1 MFDDTITAIATPP
14 GRGAIGIVRVSGGKS
29 LEIFDKIFST
39 RHGKRLKDRASHSL
53 VYGKIKDGDF
63 SVDEVMLGIMRAPNS
78 YTGED
83 VVEVYCHGGPV
94 VLECILD
101 LSVRLGCRLAEP
113 GEFTRR
119 AFLNGKIDLTQAE
132 AIADIINAPTD
143 RSRQAAVN
151 QLEGSLKN
159 RLASLH
165 EELLLLISGMEASI
179 EFPEDVEDFTE
190 VVAAP
195 GERGEES
202 SFVKKLNSLENNIN
216 QLLENAD
223 AGRILHDGYRVAIA
237 GKPNSGKSS
246 LLNLLAKEERALVT
260 DIPGT
265 TRDTLEV
272 DVNIEKFPVRFID
285 TAGLRAARGK
295 IEKQGIEKAEKT
307 IKESDLVLW
316 IADRSRRPATGTSGA
331 NLSEIDCLPKHNNI
345 ILVLNKCDLKSLW
358 PEKTVAKFSEKH
370 QVVELC
376 ALTGEGIKDLHN
388 SISKKLIKML
398 PAVEDQVV
406 ILRVR
411 HKDLLTRA
419 ARAIKNAK
427 KMLRKN
433 PLPEL
438 IVVDIQEALNA
449 VGELTGKVTTEDL
462 LDKIFGDFCIGK

>member
-1 MFDDTITAIATPP
+1 MFDDTITSIATPS
-14 GRGAIGIVRVSGGKS
+14 GRGAIGIIRVSGEKS
-29 LEIFDKIFST
+29 LRIFNKIFSPN
-39 RHGKRLKDRASHSL
+39 RGKNLNDRNTHSL
-53 VYGKIKDGDF
+53 VYGKIKDGND
-63 SVDEVMLGIMRAPNS
+63 SIDEVIIGIMRAPNS
-78 YTGED
+78 YTGEEII
-83 VVEVYCHGGPV
+83 EVYCHGGPV
-94 VLECILD
+94 VLERILN
-101 LSVRLGCRLAEP
+101 LIVREGCRLAEP

-119 AFLNGKIDLTQAE
+119 AFINGKIDLTQAE

-159 RLASLH
+159 RLSSLH
-165 EELLLLISGMEASI
+165 EELMLLISEMEASI
-179 EFPEDVEDFTE
+179 EFPEDVVDFTTK
-190 VVAAP
+190 
-195 GERGEES
+195 ES
-202 SFVKKLNSLENNIN
+202 SFVEKLDSLQSNI
-216 QLLENAD
+216 QKLLENAD

-237 GKPNSGKSS
+237 GKPNAGKSS
-246 LLNLLAKEERALVT
+246 LLNLLAQEERALVT

-316 IADRSRRPATGTSGA
+316 VADQSRRPPTGMSSAKTSIA
-331 NLSEIDCLPKHNNI
+331 YLSEINFLPKHDNFI
-345 ILVLNKCDLKSLW
+345 WIWNKCDLKSRW
-358 PEKTVAKFSEKH
+358 PKSLTNQISKKFKTV
-370 QVVELC
+370 ELS
-376 ALTGEGIKDLHN
+376 ALTGDGIKELHN
-388 SISKKLIKML
+388 NISKKLMKTL
-398 PAVEDQVV
+398 PTVEDQVV

-411 HKDLLTRA
+411 HKNLLFCA
-419 ARAIKNAK
+419 ASAIETAK
-427 KMLRKN
+427 KTLSEN

-438 IVVDIQEALNA
+438 IVVDIKEALNA

>member
-14 GRGAIGIVRVSGGKS
+14 GRGAIGIVRVSGSKS
-29 LEIFDKIFST
+29 IKIFNKIFSPQNEKPLK
-39 RHGKRLKDRASHSL
+39 KRVSHSL
-53 VYGKIKDGDF
+53 VYGKIKDGDA
-63 SVDEVMLGIMRAPNS
+63 SIDEVMLGIMRAPNS

-83 VVEVYCHGGPV
+83 IVEAYCHGGPV
-94 VLECILD
+94 VLERVLNLI
-101 LSVRLGCRLAEP
+101 VRQGCRLAEP
-113 GEFTRR
+113 GEFSRR

-132 AIADIINAPTD
+132 AVADIINAPTD

-165 EELLLLISGMEASI
+165 EELLLLISEMEASI
-179 EFPEDVEDFTE
+179 EFPEDVTDFTS
-190 VVAAP
+190 
-195 GERGEES
+195 EES
-202 SFVKKLNSLENNIN
+202 GFVNKLNSLEKNIN
-216 QLLENAD
+216 ILLQNAD
-223 AGRILHDGYRVAIA
+223 AGRILHEGYRVAIA

-246 LLNLLAKEERALVT
+246 LLNLLAQEERALVT

-285 TAGLRAARGK
+285 TAGLRTARGK
-295 IEKQGIEKAEKT
+295 VEKQGIEKAEKT

-316 IADRSRRPATGTSGA
+316 VADRSRRPATGTSGA
-331 NLSEIDCLPKHNNI
+331 NLSEINSLPEHDNI
-345 ILVLNKCDLKSLW
+345 ILILNKCDLESRWPKSIV
-358 PEKTVAKFSEKH
+358 TQFSKNF
-370 QVVELC
+370 QIVELS
-376 ALTGEGIKDLHN
+376 ALTGDGIKELHN
-388 SISKKLIKML
+388 SISKKLMKTL

-411 HKDLLTRA
+411 HKDLLFRA
-419 ARAIKNAK
+419 ASAIKSAK
-427 KMLRKN
+427 KTLSEN

-438 IVVDIQEALNA
+438 IVMDIKEALNA
-449 VGELTGKVTTEDL
+449 VGELTGKVSTEDL